1 MIEPKQKDMEVDM
14 VKAKGSLQGED
25 LLVVSALWVVV
36 LIAIGIVAHG
46 VDATIG
52 SAIIA
57 ALAAAAG
64 IAKVIKS
71 RRRGSK
77 EADNGD
83 AEG

>member
-14 VKAKGSLQGED
+14 GKAKGSLPGED

-64 IAKVIKS
+64 IAKFIKS